1 MRSGDV
7 MSGHE
12 RSLEVTGGQVRSG
25 TLIMGGTLNLGG
37 PLNIRGPLDIRGT
50 TYL

>member
-1 MRSGDV
+1 
-7 MSGHE
+7 MSGQE
-12 RSLEVTGGQVRSG
+12 MSCQVRRGHRRSQEVRYPNN
-25 TLIMGGTLNLGG
+25 GGPLNLGG